1 MFSLM
6 RRNNIFLSHGG
17 SSLLTNRK
25 KVSRDKNTFQVT
37 SVQGDGSFAKLYLP
51 GEDAWVKCGMFVL
64 YKGGTRGGDVA
75 RLLEFHLGIQLGT
88 VYVKMQKCRFVE
100 SASVLSRHTQCWEMK
115 GGVGSIVSLTLS
127 VENDHGIE
135 LYPMQRDFTNN
146 DRFYSCPYMR
156 TIG

>member
-1 MFSLM
+1 MLSLM

-25 KVSRDKNTFQVT
+25 RISRDLDTFQVA

-75 RLLEFHLGIQLGT
+75 RLLEFNLGVQVGS
-88 VYVKMQKCRFVE
+88 VHVKMQKCHCVQ

-115 GGVGSIVSLTLS
+115 EGIGSIVCLTLS
-127 VENDHGIE
+127 VGNDHGIE

-156 TIG
+156 TI

>member
-1 MFSLM
+1 MLSLM

-25 KVSRDKNTFQVT
+25 RISRDLDTFQVA

-75 RLLEFHLGIQLGT
+75 RLLEFNLGVQVGT
-88 VYVKMQKCRFVE
+88 VHVKMQKCHCVQ

-115 GGVGSIVSLTLS
+115 EGIGSIVCLTLS
-127 VENDHGIE
+127 VGNDHGIE

-146 DRFYSCPYMR
+146 DRFYS
-156 TIG
+156 

>member
-1 MFSLM
+1 MLSLM

-17 SSLLTNRK
+17 SSLLTTRK
-25 KVSRDKNTFQVT
+25 KVSRDLDTFQVA

-75 RLLEFHLGIQLGT
+75 RLLEFNLGVQVGT
-88 VYVKMQKCRFVE
+88 VHVKMQKCHCVQ

-115 GGVGSIVSLTLS
+115 EGIGSIVCLTLS
-127 VENDHGIE
+127 VGNDHGIE

-156 TIG
+156 TI

>member
-1 MFSLM
+1 MLSLM

-25 KVSRDKNTFQVT
+25 RISRDLDTFQVA

-64 YKGGTRGGDVA
+64 YKGETRGGDVA
-75 RLLEFHLGIQLGT
+75 RLLEFNLGVQVGT
-88 VYVKMQKCRFVE
+88 VHVKVKKCHCIQ

-115 GGVGSIVSLTLS
+115 EGIGSIVCLTLS
-127 VENDHGIE
+127 VGNDHGIE

-156 TIG
+156 TI

>member
-1 MFSLM
+1 M
-6 RRNNIFLSHGG
+6 
-17 SSLLTNRK
+17 LTNRK
-25 KVSRDKNTFQVT
+25 RISRDLDTFQVA

-75 RLLEFHLGIQLGT
+75 RLLEFNLGVQVGT
-88 VYVKMQKCRFVE
+88 VHVKMQKCQCVQ

-115 GGVGSIVSLTLS
+115 EGIGSIVCLTLS
-127 VENDHGIE
+127 VGNDHGIE

-146 DRFYSCPYMR
+146 DRFYSSPYMR
-156 TIG
+156 TI

>member
-1 MFSLM
+1 MLSLM

-25 KVSRDKNTFQVT
+25 RISRDLDTFQVA

-75 RLLEFHLGIQLGT
+75 RLLEFNLGVQVGT
-88 VYVKMQKCRFVE
+88 VHVKMQKCHCVR

-115 GGVGSIVSLTLS
+115 EGIGSIVCLTLS
-127 VENDHGIE
+127 VGNDHGIE

-156 TIG
+156 TI

>member
-1 MFSLM
+1 MLSLM

-25 KVSRDKNTFQVT
+25 RISRDLDTFQVA
-37 SVQGDGSFAKLYLP
+37 SVQGDGSFAKPYLP

-75 RLLEFHLGIQLGT
+75 RLLEFNLGVQVGT
-88 VYVKMQKCRFVE
+88 VHVKMQKCQCVQ

-115 GGVGSIVSLTLS
+115 EGIGSIVCLTLS
-127 VENDHGIE
+127 VGNDHGIE

-156 TIG
+156 TI

>member
-1 MFSLM
+1 M
-6 RRNNIFLSHGG
+6 
-17 SSLLTNRK
+17 
-25 KVSRDKNTFQVT
+25 
-37 SVQGDGSFAKLYLP
+37 QGDGSFAKLYLP

-75 RLLEFHLGIQLGT
+75 RLLEFNLGVQVGT
-88 VYVKMQKCRFVE
+88 VHVKMQKCQCVQ

-115 GGVGSIVSLTLS
+115 EGIGSIVCLTLS
-127 VENDHGIE
+127 VGNDHGIE

-156 TIG
+156 TI

>member
-1 MFSLM
+1 MLSLM

-25 KVSRDKNTFQVT
+25 RISRDLDTFQVA

-75 RLLEFHLGIQLGT
+75 RLLEFNLGVQVGT
-88 VYVKMQKCRFVE
+88 VHVKMQKCHCVQ

-115 GGVGSIVSLTLS
+115 EGIGSIVCLTLS
-127 VENDHGIE
+127 VGNNHGIE

-156 TIG
+156 TI

>member
-1 MFSLM
+1 MLSLM
-6 RRNNIFLSHGG
+6 RRNNIFLSHGD

-25 KVSRDKNTFQVT
+25 KISRDLDAFQVA

-75 RLLEFHLGIQLGT
+75 RLLEFNLGVQVGT
-88 VYVKMQKCRFVE
+88 VHVKMQKCQCVQ

-115 GGVGSIVSLTLS
+115 EGIGSIACLTLS
-127 VENDHGIE
+127 VGNDHGIE

-156 TIG
+156 TI

>member
-1 MFSLM
+1 MLSLM

-25 KVSRDKNTFQVT
+25 RISRDLDTFQVA

-75 RLLEFHLGIQLGT
+75 RLLEFNLGVQVGT
-88 VYVKMQKCRFVE
+88 VHVKMQKCQCVQ
-100 SASVLSRHTQCWEMK
+100 SASVLSRHTECWEMK
-115 GGVGSIVSLTLS
+115 EGIGSIVCLTLS
-127 VENDHGIE
+127 VGNDHGIE

-156 TIG
+156 TI